1 MRGLMAEQTQK
12 EETSPTTGLSTDEAQ
27 RRLQTYGLNEITQEK
42 TKPAWHIFLDQM
54 KSPFIVILLAACVLS
69 AFLGEWIEVT
79 AIAAILILNAVIGFF
94 QEYKAEAAIEALRDM
109 TSPRAKVMRQGNA
122 IVIHA
127 HDVVPGD
134 ILLLEA
140 GDIVAADARILD
152 AALLQIN
159 EAVLTGESLPVEKKP
174 GRIDATLAERIGV
187 VFMGTAVAMGTGTAE
202 VFATGMGTEL
212 GKIAHLITTAESEQ
226 TPLQRQ
232 LAQVA
237 KTLLFICLGIV
248 AVVGVIGSMQ
258 GRPWLDLF
266 VFCLSLMVAAVP
278 EGMPA
283 IVTVALALGVQRMT
297 ERNALIRSLPSVETL
312 GSVSVICTDK
322 TGTLTTGDMRVRE
335 LWSED
340 HRELLHVAASCVDA
354 ELRADSLEGT
364 GDPTEIAILL
374 AARERDILKAVI
386 ERKNPRRETEPFDS
400 DTKRMTVLRHD
411 GRYYIKGAMETLL
424 PLCVDA
430 TERLDAARHENADMT
445 SRGLRVLAVATGM
458 DKNKNLH
465 LVGLIGIADPP
476 RTEVAASIKEA
487 RSAGIIPLMITG
499 DHPRTAAAIARE
511 LGLATTDKEVK
522 ERVHAR
528 ATPEEKLNIVRELKS
543 RGSVVAM
550 TGDGVNDAPAL
561 KEAHIGIAMGRA
573 GTEVT
578 RQAADLILADDNFAT
593 IVAAVREGRGVYI
606 NIRKAIV
613 YLLTGNFA
621 ELLCVVGALALGLPV
636 PFVAAHLLW
645 INLVTDSLPGLAL
658 IADPVTPRVMQRP
671 PRPVHEGILGRPQWR
686 QVIWVGGLEAIIV
699 LWLFNLEFHRFGL
712 DHAQNLAFTTM
723 VFSQVLRSFAS
734 RSPTRLFWEV
744 GALSNLWLLGVVIMT
759 GVMQLS
765 LHFFPLTQKIFNLQP
780 ITGQDVLW
788 ILPFAL
794 IPVSCIEITKIIQR
808 FIRR

>member
-1 MRGLMAEQTQK
+1 MAEPTQK
-12 EETSPTTGLSTDEAQ
+12 EETSPVKGLSTDEAQ
-27 RRLQTYGLNEITQEK
+27 RRLQTYGLNEIIQEK

-69 AFLGEWIEVT
+69 AFLGEWLEVA

-152 AALLQIN
+152 AAQLQIN

-174 GRIDATLAERIGV
+174 GRMDAERSGA
-187 VFMGTAVAMGTGTAE
+187 VFMGTAVTTGTGTAE

-226 TPLQRQ
+226 TPLQLQ

-248 AVVGVIGSMQ
+248 GVVGVIGSMQ

-354 ELRADSLEGT
+354 ELREDNLEGT

-374 AARERDILKAVI
+374 AARERDILKAAI

-400 DTKRMTVLRHD
+400 DTKRMTVLRYD
-411 GRYYIKGAMETLL
+411 GRYYIKGAVETLL
-424 PLCVDA
+424 PLCGDSP
-430 TERLDAARHENADMT
+430 ERLEAARHENADMT

-476 RTEVAASIKEA
+476 RPEAAASIKEA
-487 RSAGIIPLMITG
+487 RSAGIMSLMITG
-499 DHPRTAAAIARE
+499 DHPSTAAAIARE
-511 LGLATTDKEVK
+511 LGLATTDKEIK

-528 ATPEEKLNIVRELKS
+528 ATPEEKLNIVRELKG
-543 RGSVVAM
+543 RGSIVAM

-593 IVAAVREGRGVYI
+593 IIAAVREGRGVYI

-636 PFVAAHLLW
+636 PFAAAHLLW

-658 IADPVTPRVMQRP
+658 IADPVTPLVMQRP
-671 PRPVHEGILGRPQWR
+671 PRPVQEGILGRPQWH
-686 QVIWVGGLEAIIV
+686 QVIWVGGLEAIVV

-712 DHAQNLAFTTM
+712 DHAQNLAFTTI
-723 VFSQVLRSFAS
+723 VFSQVFRSFAS
-734 RSPTRLFWEV
+734 RSQTRLFWEV
-744 GALSNLWLLGVVIMT
+744 GALSNLWLLGVVIIT

-780 ITGQDVLW
+780 ITGEDVLL

-794 IPVSCIEITKIIQR
+794 IPVSCLEITKIIQR
-808 FIRR
+808 FIKR